1 LKRFFE
7 DYKMLEHKNVIV
19 EQFMNKEKA
28 YEIILEGMRLY
39 QEKKVFLNPP
49 Q

>member
-1 LKRFFE
+1 
-7 DYKMLEHKNVIV
+7 V

-39 QEKKVFLNPP
+39 QEKKEELMPS